1 MTSTATLLTGLTAGL
16 VPALLALIVFRSLAD
31 GVGGACYYPAANSLI
46 GQFHHKTRATAMAI
60 HQTALYCGIV
70 ASSVAALVGQHYG
83 WRNAFYLFGVVGM
96 LMAVVVFLR
105 VHDTPMPAGPPGD
118 ILVNNA
124 GVEYRKS
131 AAECDEALYD
141 TTLDTNLKGPFF
153 CSQRALAGMKERGW
167 GRVISITSV
176 HDERATG
183 FFAPYGMSKGG
194 LLMMTRELALEYSP
208 FGITVNAIAPGAIRT
223 DINREVLADPQYEA
237 KVIARIP
244 AGRIGEPDDV
254 ARVAVFLAGDDA
266 RYVTGASLV
275 VDGGWSLR

>member
-1 MTSTATLLTGLTAGL
+1 MTD
-16 VPALLALIVFRSLAD
+16 LANRI
-31 GVGGACYYPAANSLI
+31 
-46 GQFHHKTRATAMAI
+46 
-60 HQTALYCGIV
+60 
-70 ASSVAALVGQHYG
+70 ALVTGAARG
-83 WRNAFYLFGVVGM
+83 LGAAIALRLAEAG
-96 LMAVVVFLR
+96 ADVVVNDFYCMDLAEEVCERIRLLGRRALAIQADLR
-105 VHDTPMPAGPPGD
+105 EKAQIDALFDRVEAEFGPVD

-124 GVEYRKS
+124 GVEYRKCV
-131 AAECDEALYD
+131 ADCDEALYD
-141 TTLDTNLKGPFF
+141 TTLDTNLKGAFF
-153 CSQRALAGMKERGW
+153 CSQRALSGMKERGW

-194 LLMMTRELALEYSP
+194 LLLMTRELALEYSR

-223 DINREVLADPQYEA
+223 DINREVLSDPQYEA

-254 ARVAVFLAGDDA
+254 AGTAVFLTSNDA
-266 RYVTGASLV
+266 RYITGASLV

>member
-1 MTSTATLLTGLTAGL
+1 MTDLTNR
-16 VPALLALIVFRSLAD
+16 V
-31 GVGGACYYPAANSLI
+31 
-46 GQFHHKTRATAMAI
+46 
-60 HQTALYCGIV
+60 
-70 ASSVAALVGQHYG
+70 ALVTGAG
-83 WRNAFYLFGVVGM
+83 RGIGAAVAMRLAEAG
-96 LMAVVVFLR
+96 ADVVVNDFFCTDLAEDVCRRIRRLGRRALAVEADLR
-105 VHDTPMPAGPPGD
+105 QTGRIDAMFDHVEAEFGPID

-141 TTLDTNLKGPFF
+141 TTLDTNLKGAFF

>member
-1 MTSTATLLTGLTAGL
+1 MNDLTNR
-16 VPALLALIVFRSLAD
+16 V
-31 GVGGACYYPAANSLI
+31 
-46 GQFHHKTRATAMAI
+46 
-60 HQTALYCGIV
+60 
-70 ASSVAALVGQHYG
+70 ALVTGAARG
-83 WRNAFYLFGVVGM
+83 IGAAVATRLAEAG
-96 LMAVVVFLR
+96 ADVVVNDFCNMELAEGVCRQIRLLGRRALAAEADLR
-105 VHDTPMPAGPPGD
+105 QTGRIDALFDRVEAEFGPVD
-118 ILVNNA
+118 VLVNNA
-124 GVEYRKS
+124 GVEYRKL
-131 AAECDEALYD
+131 AADCDEALYD
-141 TTLDTNLKGPFF
+141 TTLDTNLKGAFF
-153 CSQRALAGMKERGW
+153 CSRRALQGMKRRGW

-254 ARVAVFLAGDDA
+254 ARVVVFLAGDDA
-266 RYVTGASLV
+266 RYVTGASLL
-275 VDGGWSLR
+275 VDGGWSLK